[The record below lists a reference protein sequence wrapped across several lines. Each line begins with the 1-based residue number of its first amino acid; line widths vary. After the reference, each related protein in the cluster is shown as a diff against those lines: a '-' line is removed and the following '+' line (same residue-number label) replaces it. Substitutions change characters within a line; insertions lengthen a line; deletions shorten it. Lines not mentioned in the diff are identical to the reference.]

1 MAFVPGEPQDTTKI
15 RDLGAVIRPN
25 WSAIQTADSSFKPYA
40 INLIERTSAGQ
51 PADPTA
57 IADTFIIFSKD
68 DGANAEFYGIDEA
81 SNVIQLS
88 QDGSMGSSSTSI
100 AASSITFDAAS
111 FSCDNR
117 NLVTAWGYFNSGG
130 VFQHGQNMATA
141 AMPNPSTGVY
151 NVETTAVFTTA
162 NVGVNLTTFRP
173 GSSTPAGINLVTV
186 PSLAASKISFQLET
200 KDRSGSHVNLAFYV
214 SIIGAF

>member
-51 PADPTA
+51 PGDPTA

-68 DGANAEFYGIDEA
+68 DGADAEFYGIDEN

-88 QDGSMGSSSTSI
+88 QDGAMGSTSTQVNANGI
-100 AASSITFDAAS
+100 AFD
-111 FSCDNR
+111 
-117 NLVTAWGYFNSGG
+117 
-130 VFQHGQNMATA
+130 
-141 AMPNPSTGVY
+141 
-151 NVETTAVFTTA
+151 
-162 NVGVNLTTFRP
+162 
-173 GSSTPAGINLVTV
+173 
-186 PSLAASKISFQLET
+186 
-200 KDRSGSHVNLAFYV
+200 
-214 SIIGAF
+214 